1 MNFHN
6 ILPFL
11 AAGII
16 LACSFSPAGATYA
29 GDRPLETVFSG
40 VFKGGYWYSTG
51 NSTYTGSLEPGSSC
65 TLEFAPHIPAGA
77 AVRYQRLYVYWTWS
91 RSGQEPVYP
100 EITVWQKGGDPISL
114 DRDARY
120 IDNKGFAGTND
131 FYTGMDSYL
140 TGPLPEEM
148 PYMVTIGNTAADG
161 RSFSLYGAGVLSVYE
176 DPALPLRKIQV
187 LEGADL
193 LFSDFGITP
202 EMATSTIQLDGRVD
216 REDVQSAKLF
226 LVAPSGGYSR
236 SDAPGKNA
244 LMVNHIPEE
253 SLPPSFSKVFSLM
266 FPGFSGK
273 TWTDVFSGDETHQ
286 IGTEEKDI
294 TRYLRN
300 EGNRA
305 EVQDRGDYLQLTN
318 AVLHVTMKGGE

>member
-1 MNFHN
+1 MNFRN
-6 ILPFL
+6 LLPVL

-16 LACSFSPAGATYA
+16 LACVLPPAAATYA

-40 VFKGGYWYSTG
+40 EFKGGYWYSTG
-51 NSTYTGSLEPGSSC
+51 NSTYTGSLDPGSSC
-65 TLEFAPHIPAGA
+65 SIAFAPGIPSGA

-91 RSGQEPVYP
+91 RSGQEPAYP
-100 EITVWQKGGDPISL
+100 EIVVWQEGDDPVSL
-114 DRDARY
+114 EREARY

-140 TGPLPEEM
+140 AGPLPEDS
-148 PYMVTIGNTAADG
+148 PYTVTIRNTASDE

-176 DPALPLRKIQV
+176 DPDLPLRKIQV

-202 EMATSTIQLDGRVD
+202 DMATSTLRLEGKVD
-216 REDVQSAKLF
+216 REDMQSAKLF
-226 LVAPSGGYSR
+226 LIAPSGGYSR

-244 LMVNHIPEE
+244 LMVNRVPEE
-253 SLPPSFSKVFSLM
+253 SLPPSFSRVFSLM

-294 TRYLRN
+294 TRYLRS
-300 EGNRA
+300 EGNKA

-318 AVLHVTMKGGE
+318 AVLQITMKEGE